1 MKRNVIETPF
11 TFGRIASDNNFANRE
26 SEILKLVTNFISGI
40 NTVLISPRRWGK
52 SSLVKK
58 SAENVSKKNKDIRFV
73 FIDLYNI
80 RNEEEFYKIF
90 SREVLRSST
99 KKTDELLANAK
110 KFMGKLIPQLTFS
123 TDPNSEINI
132 SFDWETV
139 KKEPDDI
146 LDLPENIS
154 KQKNIKFI
162 ICIDEFQNISAFD
175 DALSIQKKL
184 RSHWQKHKLTSYC
197 LYGSKRH
204 MLMDVFTSPSM
215 PFYKFGDIIFLQKI
229 EKKHLEKFIIK
240 RFKDTKKNISKSAAD
255 LVVDIAECHPYYVQ
269 QLAQLSWLRTKKSCN
284 EEIVKIAHES
294 LILQLDFLFQSISDD
309 LSSTQLNF
317 LKAVIIGIEQ
327 LSSKQT
333 LDEFNLG
340 TSANVLRIK
349 KSLENKEIIDL
360 FGNTITILD
369 PMYKY
374 WLKNYYFKI

>member
-1 MKRNVIETPF
+1 METPF

-26 SEILKLVTNFISGI
+26 SEILNLATNFISGI

-58 SAENVSKKNKDIRFV
+58 SAENVTKKNKNIRFV

-90 SREVLRSST
+90 SREVLRSSSN
-99 KKTDELLANAK
+99 KTDELLANAK
-110 KFMGKLIPQLTFS
+110 NFMGKLMPQLSFS
-123 TDPNSEINI
+123 PDPNSEINI
-132 SFDWETV
+132 SFEWDAV

-162 ICIDEFQNISAFD
+162 ICIDEFQNISVFK
-175 DALSIQKKL
+175 DAIAIQKKL
-184 RSHWQKHKLTSYC
+184 RSHWQNHKLTSYC

-204 MLMDVFTSPSM
+204 MLMEVFSSPSM

-240 RFKDTKKNISKSAAD
+240 RFNDTKKDISKSAAS

-269 QLAQLSWLRTKKSCN
+269 QLAQLSWLRTKKSCD

-294 LILQLDFLFQSISDD
+294 LILQLDFLFQTISDN
-309 LSSTQLNF
+309 LSSTQLSF

-333 LDEFNLG
+333 LNEFNLG

-349 KSLENKEIIDL
+349 KSLENKEVIDL
-360 FGNTITILD
+360 FGGTITILD